1 MPKCAEFIASIQ
13 LYGLFKT
20 LYIQVRMHLEV
31 THVHCDCSRNEAK
44 RKKLHFLGDYSCSDH
59 VFTTFTALLNISRL

>member
-44 RKKLHFLGDYSCSDH
+44 RESFIFWAITFVL
-59 VFTTFTALLNISRL
+59 TTFL